1 MHVSPLNSPSVA
13 LKRSKGTPLQMPA
26 EIQGKSREIPRE
38 IPRESQHAATAD
50 PGAAAKK
57 YHEISPGAP

>member
-1 MHVSPLNSPSVA
+1 MHISPLNSPSVA

-26 EIQGKSREIPRE
+26 ERQGESRE